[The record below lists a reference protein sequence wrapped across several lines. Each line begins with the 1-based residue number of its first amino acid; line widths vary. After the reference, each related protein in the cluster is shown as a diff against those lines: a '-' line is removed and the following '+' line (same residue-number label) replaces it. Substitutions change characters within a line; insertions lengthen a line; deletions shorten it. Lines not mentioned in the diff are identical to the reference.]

1 MSYLLFEVIYE
12 TMTLSNKI
20 KFIKIL
26 DQIQIYIKK
35 KVNMHIDINGF
46 LLKNFTKQTQC
57 MQTKASG

>member
-1 MSYLLFEVIYE
+1 
-12 TMTLSNKI
+12 MTLSNKI

-35 KVNMHIDINGF
+35 NVNMHIDIKGF
-46 LLKNFTKQTQC
+46 LLNNFTKQTQC